1 MSIIDVAY
9 ALTAPVEA
17 FSFFLIF
24 DIFFE
29 KRREFARW
37 QYVVGWLVLTV
48 LFRVTN
54 ILFLFSLSN
63 TIGMIVAEFLVS
75 SVFYYTTWTKRL
87 FVLLSTWVS
96 LGVVEILVWNLESL
110 IFGISTEEA
119 LNIPGFLILGIVL
132 SKALS
137 LALIYAIRVKK
148 RVHLFEFAR
157 MYWTLFLLLFLSSA
171 IALFFVFWTLENLNN
186 SRYNVLALICSIGL
200 FAGDFLALYLY
211 ERSQRQHQIIRHQ
224 EQSEQ
229 QMRGQLK
236 HMDEIILKQ
245 NELRAMR
252 HDMNAHLTALK
263 GLLDSGELAES
274 RDYVSA
280 LVDQFQQV
288 APAVNTGNNALDA
301 ILSAK
306 QSLAES
312 KGIAFRTHLR
322 IQERLPIAP
331 EDLAIIFGNAL
342 DNAIEACDR
351 LPEGAEK
358 RITLVLQQDATMLL
372 CRITNTAPEKKNAL
386 LATSKADKANH
397 GFGVQNIREA
407 LDKYEATVTFS
418 QEGTLF
424 HFSFMLF
431 Y

>member
-1 MSIIDVAY
+1 M
-9 ALTAPVEA
+9 
-17 FSFFLIF
+17 
-24 DIFFE
+24 
-29 KRREFARW
+29 
-37 QYVVGWLVLTV
+37 
-48 LFRVTN
+48 
-54 ILFLFSLSN
+54 
-63 TIGMIVAEFLVS
+63 
-75 SVFYYTTWTKRL
+75 
-87 FVLLSTWVS
+87 
-96 LGVVEILVWNLESL
+96 
-110 IFGISTEEA
+110 
-119 LNIPGFLILGIVL
+119 
-132 SKALS
+132 
-137 LALIYAIRVKK
+137 
-148 RVHLFEFAR
+148 
-157 MYWTLFLLLFLSSA
+157 
-171 IALFFVFWTLENLNN
+171 
-186 SRYNVLALICSIGL
+186 
-200 FAGDFLALYLY
+200 
-211 ERSQRQHQIIRHQ
+211 
-224 EQSEQ
+224 
-229 QMRGQLK
+229 
-236 HMDEIILKQ
+236 
-245 NELRAMR
+245 
-252 HDMNAHLTALK
+252 
-263 GLLDSGELAES
+263 
-274 RDYVSA
+274 
-280 LVDQFQQV
+280 
-288 APAVNTGNNALDA
+288 NTGNNALDA

-372 CRITNTAPEKKNAL
+372 CRITNTAPEKKNVL

>member
-9 ALTAPVEA
+9 ALTTPVEA
-17 FSFFLIF
+17 FANFMLF
-24 DIFFE
+24 DTFFE
-29 KRREFARW
+29 KRRNFARW
-37 QYVVGWLVLTV
+37 QYVAGWLLLTV

-54 ILFLFSLSN
+54 ILFLFRLGNAVGLILS
-63 TIGMIVAEFLVS
+63 ALLVS
-75 SVFYYTTWTKRL
+75 FIFYRTSWRKRIFVIMFATVSIIVIEIFVWLSV
-87 FVLLSTWVS
+87 
-96 LGVVEILVWNLESL
+96 SL
-110 IFGISTEEA
+110 IFDLSANEA
-119 LNIPGFLILGIVL
+119 LDIPSFLILSIVL
-132 SKALS
+132 SKALL
-137 LALIYAIRVKK
+137 LAVCYAARVKQQNK
-148 RVHLFEFAR
+148 QFEVER
-157 MYWTLFLLLFLSSA
+157 SYWLLFVSLFSISVVSTFLILGMMQA
-171 IALFFVFWTLENLNN
+171 IDDN
-186 SRYNVLALICSIGL
+186 RYNGMALICSIGL
-200 FAGDFLALYLY
+200 FAGTFLSLYFY

-263 GLLDSGELAES
+263 GLLDSGALAES

>member
-17 FSFFLIF
+17 FANFMLF
-24 DIFFE
+24 DTFFE
-29 KRREFARW
+29 KRRDFARW
-37 QYVVGWLVLTV
+37 QYVAGWLLLTV
-48 LFRVTN
+48 LIRVSNIFLMFRLENALGMV
-54 ILFLFSLSN
+54 LS
-63 TIGMIVAEFLVS
+63 ALLVS
-75 SVFYYTTWTKRL
+75 FIFYRTSWGKRIFVTLFAWLMISVIETL
-87 FVLLSTWVS
+87 VLNMMCLVS
-96 LGVVEILVWNLESL
+96 GLPAG
-110 IFGISTEEA
+110 EA
-119 LNIPGFLILGIVL
+119 LNVSSFSIPGIVL
-132 SKALS
+132 SKSLM
-137 LALIYAIRVKK
+137 LALVYAIRVK
-148 RVHLFEFAR
+148 RQAR
-157 MYWTLFLLLFLSSA
+157 QLELERSYWLLYVLLFLFA
-171 IALFFVFWTLENLNN
+171 IIIVFLIFWMMMNINDG
-186 SRYNVLALICSIGL
+186 RYNVAMFICSIGL
-200 FAGDFLALYLY
+200 FAGDFLVLYFY
-211 ERSQRQHQIIRHQ
+211 ERLQRQHQIIRHQ

-263 GLLDSGELAES
+263 GLLDSGALAES

>member
-9 ALTAPVEA
+9 ALTTPVEA
-17 FSFFLIF
+17 VMSFMMFDRFFERRKQFQIWQYGVGIVALAIMIKLSNTYFLFRAGNVIGMLLATIIVSEIFYKTSAAKRIFLPVFLWALWSSVETIIFNFITSIF
-24 DIFFE
+24 DITATEAVNTPTYLVLGIFISKLIEFVIVYIVCAKDLFKEFEFE
-29 KRREFARW
+29 KTYW
-37 QYVVGWLVLTV
+37 
-48 LFRVTN
+48 
-54 ILFLFSLSN
+54 
-63 TIGMIVAEFLVS
+63 IVF
-75 SVFYYTTWTKRL
+75 
-87 FVLLSTWVS
+87 FVLLFSAICTS
-96 LGVVEILVWNLESL
+96 YL
-110 IFGISTEEA
+110 IFGMMNRINDPRFNVIAMFCTIG
-119 LNIPGFLILGIVL
+119 LYVG
-132 SKALS
+132 
-137 LALIYAIRVKK
+137 
-148 RVHLFEFAR
+148 
-157 MYWTLFLLLFLSSA
+157 TFLS
-171 IALFFVFWTLENLNN
+171 F
-186 SRYNVLALICSIGL
+186 
-200 FAGDFLALYLY
+200 YLY
-211 ERSQRQHQIIRHQ
+211 ARSQRQHQIIRHQ

-263 GLLDSGELAES
+263 GLLDSGALAES